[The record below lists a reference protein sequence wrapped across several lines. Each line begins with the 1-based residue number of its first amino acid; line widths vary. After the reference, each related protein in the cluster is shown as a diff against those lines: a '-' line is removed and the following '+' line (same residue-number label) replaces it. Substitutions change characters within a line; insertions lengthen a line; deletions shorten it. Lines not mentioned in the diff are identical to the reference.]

1 VAQGAGR
8 ADASVPLRAA
18 HAAAARMR
26 AQPVLRELA
35 LLAARARLDVARPEP
50 EPPHLKEPMEDL
62 LGLTPREAEVL
73 TLLAR
78 GHTNR
83 EIADALVI
91 SVKTTGHH
99 VSHILHKLDVPTRTD
114 AAAIAHRIG
123 AG

>member
-1 VAQGAGR
+1 
-8 ADASVPLRAA
+8 
-18 HAAAARMR
+18 
-26 AQPVLRELA
+26 LRELA
-35 LLAARARLDVARPEP
+35 LLATRARLDVAWPQPEP
-50 EPPHLKEPMEDL
+50 AQVHEPLEDV

-123 AG
+123 AGQPEGRQAAF

>member
-1 VAQGAGR
+1 
-8 ADASVPLRAA
+8 
-18 HAAAARMR
+18 MR
-26 AQPVLRELA
+26 AQPLLREVAQLA
-35 LLAARARLDVARPEP
+35 SRARLELARPEP
-50 EPPHLKEPMEDL
+50 EPSHPEQPMEDL

-99 VSHILHKLDVPTRTD
+99 VSHILHKLDVPTRAD

-123 AG
+123 ATG